1 MQLDL
6 SSIQSAAM
14 GLPIDE
20 RVQLAQAIWDSIEE
34 MEVAPDPA
42 ALPPEELRISSVRE
56 RAYRGYCVHNNEVLV
71 TARQF
76 RSARPQL
83 IGAITQVPGL
93 DERAQR
99 RAIAFLDP
107 FFNQIATDQAVS
119 ANLLSRCVAS

>member
-42 ALPPEELRISSVRE
+42 ALAEAKRRDDEMSSGKDPGRTHEEVM
-56 RAYRGYCVHNNEVLV
+56 
-71 TARQF
+71 
-76 RSARPQL
+76 RSARK
-83 IGAITQVPGL
+83 AIQC
-93 DERAQR
+93 E
-99 RAIAFLDP
+99 
-107 FFNQIATDQAVS
+107 
-119 ANLLSRCVAS
+119 